1 MTVSDIEGRLS
12 RARTAVAAAIA
23 ALDAAERAAREYRQA
38 AGLPAVG
45 SDSPAPWLARLVQDA
60 DRRDQAAGRRDQA
73 AERRRSA
80 VTGGSAAD
88 ADDRRQDALDQAWAG
103 RDRDAAAADRD
114 ELLTALREA
123 GRVSRPRR
131 RAEPARWP
139 VARPGSRSRG

>member
-12 RARTAVAAAIA
+12 RARAAVAAAIA
-23 ALDAAERAAREYRQA
+23 ALDAAERAAREYRRA
-38 AGLPAVG
+38 AGLQTPG

-80 VTGGSAAD
+80 ATRGSAAD
-88 ADDRRQDALDQAWAG
+88 AEDRRQDALDQVWAG

-123 GRVSRPRR
+123 GRLSRPRR

-139 VARPGSRSRG
+139 AARPGSRSRG